1 MVTWDNYEEYLVM
14 QADGEL
20 DAAGQKELEA
30 FLQAHPELRA
40 EQALYARVKL
50 VRDMNEGYGNKDALL
65 REEPKGRVIRFGNWR
80 QYSAAAGMLLLIA
93 LGLMKW
99 NEEEARTI
107 GKVEDTAEYVNTP
120 KVAVVDTA
128 VKEENVAV
136 QEEEAT
142 PLMPVQQPKVQ
153 QVQVAVEKQTSVRP
167 TTALPERIE
176 TVETPQLAV
185 TEPLRPK
192 AELTDIPE
200 LPKANEPAPAPEP
213 YRDALAWLPVSEE
226 RKQGLNEIKQAVDRR
241 VEQVKEISNSVK
253 NTDLAVKLGKT
264 ELFTIRF

>member
-20 DAAGQKELEA
+20 DAAGEKELEA
-30 FLQAHPELRA
+30 FLLAHPELRE
-40 EQALYARVKL
+40 EQAIYAKVKL
-50 VRDMNEGYGNKDALL
+50 VPDVTEMYGNREDLL
-65 REEPKGRVIRFGNWR
+65 RDEPKRRLIRFGNWR
-80 QYSAAAGMLLLIA
+80 QYSAAAGILA
-93 LGLMKW
+93 LVAFGLMKW
-99 NEEEARTI
+99 GGEEQKTI
-107 GKVEDTAEYVNTP
+107 GKAEDTTEYVNTP

-128 VKEENVAV
+128 VNEEKVAV

-153 QVQVAVEKQTSVRP
+153 QVQVAVEKETSVRP
-167 TTALPERIE
+167 TIALPERIA

-185 TEPLRPK
+185 AEPLRPK
-192 AELTDIPE
+192 AELTDMPD
-200 LPKANEPAPAPEP
+200 LPQANEPAPEP
-213 YRDALAWLPVSEE
+213 YRDALAWLPVSDE

-241 VEQVKEISNSVK
+241 VEQVKEICNSVK